1 MYEEKWLNM
10 ESDLFTAEWSSYMG
24 YIYICVDAYH
34 IKGITPDEA
43 RKLRDAL
50 TVAIEQSEH
59 THTSV

>member
-1 MYEEKWLNM
+1 M